1 MIYGGGEKRREK
13 RAYIEPYDT
22 GTFLEFALGGEEYRF
37 NLLDTSPG
45 GMGMLVNEKQKDVLK
60 KLNVG
65 DKIRM
70 KYGKPDISSVFFNFR
85 IKHVSRIKRGDFKGH
100 FQVGLSLLM
109 KPE

>member
-1 MIYGGGEKRREK
+1 MVYGGGERRREG

-22 GTFLEFALGGEEYRF
+22 GTFLEFALDGKEYRF

-45 GMGMLVNEKQKDVLK
+45 GMGMLVSEKQREILD

-65 DKIRM
+65 DKLRM

-85 IKHVSRIKRGDFKGH
+85 LR
-100 FQVGLSLLM
+100 
-109 KPE
+109 